1 MTNYILYLFG
11 ALGLFIFDAA
21 LNLIIRILFFINKKY
36 FYIGFL
42 EWTPNSGL
50 FGKGFIFM
58 QFKFKKEKRS
68 KWNRDIKGYLKL
80 KLDQKIKIVELYLQ
94 DFSIL
99 EISKIMKNSYSAC
112 YSVIEKYK
120 KFGYNSF
127 AMEKKKGRKSKINLD
142 AQKAANFKIN
152 IENKI
157 EDKDLLI
164 KQLKEENKILKL
176 ENAIAK
182 KVSALVQL
190 KDSLTKKNS
199 K

>member
-1 MTNYILYLFG
+1 M
-11 ALGLFIFDAA
+11 
-21 LNLIIRILFFINKKY
+21 
-36 FYIGFL
+36 
-42 EWTPNSGL
+42 
-50 FGKGFIFM
+50 
-58 QFKFKKEKRS
+58 
-68 KWNRDIKGYLKL
+68 KL

-157 EDKDLLI
+157 EDKDLL
-164 KQLKEENKILKL
+164 KEENKILKL

>member
-1 MTNYILYLFG
+1 
-11 ALGLFIFDAA
+11 
-21 LNLIIRILFFINKKY
+21 
-36 FYIGFL
+36 
-42 EWTPNSGL
+42 
-50 FGKGFIFM
+50 
-58 QFKFKKEKRS
+58 
-68 KWNRDIKGYLKL
+68 
-80 KLDQKIKIVELYLQ
+80 
-94 DFSIL
+94 
-99 EISKIMKNSYSAC
+99 MKNSYSAC

>member
-1 MTNYILYLFG
+1 M
-11 ALGLFIFDAA
+11 A
-21 LNLIIRILFFINKKY
+21 K
-36 FYIGFL
+36 L

-99 EISKIMKNSYSAC
+99 EISKIIKNSYSAC
-112 YSVIEKYK
+112 YLVIEKYK

>member
-1 MTNYILYLFG
+1 MLFK
-11 ALGLFIFDAA
+11 I
-21 LNLIIRILFFINKKY
+21 
-36 FYIGFL
+36 